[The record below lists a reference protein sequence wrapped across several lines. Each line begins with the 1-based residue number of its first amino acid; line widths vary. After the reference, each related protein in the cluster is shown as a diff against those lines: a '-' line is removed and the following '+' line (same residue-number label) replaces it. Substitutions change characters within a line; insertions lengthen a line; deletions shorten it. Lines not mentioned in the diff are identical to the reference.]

1 MSLSSLPSEL
11 RANAEFDGHLIL
23 LSVLDMQRD
32 TEVWVIELLT
42 VFERRPFLQKY
53 AISHFLKFMTFNRS
67 SYCSKRKSNHFVGAG
82 CREVV

>member
-1 MSLSSLPSEL
+1 MI
-11 RANAEFDGHLIL
+11 R
-23 LSVLDMQRD
+23 R
-32 TEVWVIELLT
+32 WVIELLT

-67 SYCSKRKSNHFVGAG
+67 SCSSKRKSNHFVGAG